1 MRETN
6 EYYNA
11 YIRAARRVAR
21 QMTRELR
28 KDALDAGWSPSL
40 AGAIKILFT
49 AGEFR
54 VHVPDEF
61 ENDAFDAEYGNEN
74 GSPSAVIRKFA
85 NKVDDL
91 ANMLDENLK
100 KELKGLK

>member
-49 AGEFR
+49 TGEFR
-54 VHVPDEF
+54 VHVPDEL
-61 ENDAFDAEYGNEN
+61 ENDAFDAEYGNET

-85 NKVDDL
+85 NKVEDL
-91 ANMLDENLK
+91 GDMLDKNLQ